1 MVGCFACFKPAT
13 AGEEEE
19 APAPSSASWRRRGG
33 SLRLSCSSGRNQQ
46 AAAAVSIIADRRS
59 SSSRARA
66 FTYGELASATDNFR
80 AECMLGEGGFGR
92 VYRGR
97 LENGQVVAVKQLD
110 REGAQGNR
118 EFVVEVL
125 MLSLLHHPNLVNL
138 VGYCADGE
146 QRLLVYEYMALGSLA
161 DHLLLPAAGEGEP
174 AQRAPLSWET
184 RMRVALGAAR
194 GLEYLH
200 ETANPPV
207 IYRDLKSS
215 NVLLDDALCPK
226 LSDFGLA
233 KLGPVGDRSPRVMG
247 TYGYCAPEYVRAG
260 NLTVKT
266 DVYSFG
272 VLLLELVTG
281 RRAVDSSRPPAE
293 QLLVAWARPMLRDG
307 KRYRELADPL
317 LRGDFPERDLKQAV
331 AVAAMCL
338 QDEASA
344 RPLMSDAAVT
354 LEYLAEAAAA
364 SIVSSSAAPAA
375 SSSG

>member
-59 SSSRARA
+59 SSSSRARA

-97 LENGQVVAVKQLD
+97 LESGQVVAVKQLD

-354 LEYLAEAAAA
+354 LEYLAEAAA
-364 SIVSSSAAPAA
+364 SSAAPAA
-375 SSSG
+375 SS

>member
-1 MVGCFACFKPAT
+1 MVGCFACFKPA
-13 AGEEEE
+13 GEEEE
-19 APAPSSASWRRRGG
+19 EARWLPSASRRRGH
-33 SLRLSCSSGRNQQ
+33 SLRLSCSSSTRRQTGGN
-46 AAAAVSIIADRRS
+46 AAAAPEIS

-66 FTYGELASATDNFR
+66 FTYGELAAATDNFR
-80 AECMLGEGGFGR
+80 AECLLGEGGFGR

-97 LENGQVVAVKQLD
+97 LESGQVVAVKQLD
-110 REGAQGNR
+110 RDGAQGNR

-161 DHLLLPAAGEGEP
+161 DHLLLPGASIMTP
-174 AQRAPLSWET
+174 APAPLSWET

-247 TYGYCAPEYVRAG
+247 TYGYCSPEYVRAG

-293 QLLVAWARPMLRDG
+293 QLLVAWAKPMLRDS

-317 LRGDFPERDLKQAV
+317 LRGEFPERDLKQAV

-354 LEYLAEAAAA
+354 LQYLAEAAT
-364 SIVSSSAAPAA
+364 VSSTSAPAPTT
-375 SSSG
+375 S